1 MKRNEIES
9 RILACKFELQ
19 EFDYISRKIVF
30 ELVRK
35 FIEIHPDVDLPE
47 FYKYKEIETFAEE
60 RREEIRTL
68 QKKLDDNDY
77 EDENIK

>member
-35 FIEIHPDVDLPE
+35 FVEIYPDVDLPE
-47 FYKYKEIETFAEE
+47 FYKYKDIETSAEE

-77 EDENIK
+77 EEAE

>member
-19 EFDYISRKIVF
+19 AFDYISRKIIF

-35 FIEIHPDVDLPE
+35 FIEIHPDIDLPE
-47 FYKYKEIETFAEE
+47 FYKYNDIETSAEE

-68 QKKLDDNDY
+68 QKKLDDHDY
-77 EDENIK
+77 EDENMK